1 MRGNTVVDM
10 ESTVMGTEAEVSFTG
25 EPHMRDPGGY
35 PDALR
40 KKPFAPLYQRDE
52 YKTAEPAMK
61 KATRFAPTEVMTW

>member
-1 MRGNTVVDM
+1 
-10 ESTVMGTEAEVSFTG
+10 
-25 EPHMRDPGGY
+25 MRDPGGY

-52 YKTAEPAMK
+52 YKTVEPAMK